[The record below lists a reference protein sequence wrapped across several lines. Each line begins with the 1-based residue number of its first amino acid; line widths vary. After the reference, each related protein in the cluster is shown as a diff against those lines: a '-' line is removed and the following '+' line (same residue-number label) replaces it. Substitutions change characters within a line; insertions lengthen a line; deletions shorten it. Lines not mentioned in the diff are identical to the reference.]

1 MAQQNNSKGGNQ
13 GKSGGENKA
22 ASKPKNPQ
30 QSAVQLPARNSQ
42 PSQPRAAAPA
52 DTTPFEA
59 VPPRLRDKYRSDV
72 MPALMKEF
80 NYKNVMQ
87 VPRVT
92 KVVVNI
98 GLGEAT
104 SNAKALDA
112 AVGDLTAIVGQKP
125 MINRAKKSIA
135 AFKLRTNMPIGASV
149 TLRGPRMYEFLDRLI
164 NVALPRTRDFSGV
177 SNKAF
182 DGHGNYTLGLR
193 EQILFPEIDYDKVD
207 RVRGMEVTIVTT
219 AKSDEEGQ
227 RLLRL
232 FGMPFRK

>member
-1 MAQQNNSKGGNQ
+1 MTQNSKGGNP
-13 GKSGGENKA
+13 GKGQVA
-22 ASKPKNPQ
+22 AKPKNPQ
-30 QSAVQLPARNSQ
+30 QQGKGGQ
-42 PSQPRAAAPA
+42 PQAQSTRAAQQPKPPVAPV
-52 DTTPFEA
+52 DTTPQVV
-59 VPPRLRDKYRSDV
+59 VPPRLREKYKNDIS
-72 MPALMKEF
+72 PAMMKQF
-80 NYKNVMQ
+80 SYSNVMQ
-87 VPRVT
+87 VPRLT

-98 GLGEAT
+98 GLGEAV
-104 SNAKALDA
+104 SNAKALEA

-125 MINRAKKSIA
+125 MINKAKKSIA

-149 TLRGPRMYEFLDRLI
+149 TLRGPKMFEFLDRLI

-219 AKSDEEGQ
+219 AKTDEEGLQ
-227 RLLRL
+227 LLRL